1 MPKIST
7 LVGFLNMQTYLSKYT
22 FWFKANKIIGWDQIY
37 KTITVRNIFVWMNI
51 PEREC
56 KSPDIEAN
64 SSLIVIGYAQETF
77 VNDLN
82 KNAIKP
88 ESIFVPNAY
97 DLNYCVIFLPHCNT
111 LIRKPSRY
119 PWSGSGENSSTYPN
133 FVLQHLI

>member
-1 MPKIST
+1 
-7 LVGFLNMQTYLSKYT
+7 
-22 FWFKANKIIGWDQIY
+22 
-37 KTITVRNIFVWMNI
+37 MNI

-119 PWSGSGENSSTYPN
+119 P
-133 FVLQHLI
+133 